1 MMRLGV
7 YLLLQSIVIITIWRT
22 LYSGQV
28 LERKKKMGK
37 QSWFSRF
44 VWNRMED
51 FSSQYSSWFFE
62 ELKIGFWAQQNQGY
76 DGKGIENYR

>member
-1 MMRLGV
+1 
-7 YLLLQSIVIITIWRT
+7 
-22 LYSGQV
+22 
-28 LERKKKMGK
+28 MGK